1 MFWKQKN
8 DGSSEAAERS
18 VPAEKQNSSV
28 EGDSSALE
36 GSSVKDKVTGRES
49 APANKDPIGNTAVH
63 SSTHLS
69 TGPQPKLGYCIPR
82 GYTVIGNPRF
92 SGAVTIDGALRGTVR
107 SDSIYVTRSGALE
120 GRALAR
126 EIIIEGT
133 VRDEVKATGQVV
145 LRAGSEISGIIET
158 PAIDIGPEARI
169 VNAQM
174 NIG

>member
-49 APANKDPIGNTAVH
+49 APANKDPIGNTAVN

-69 TGPQPKLGYCIPR
+69 TGNQPKLGYCIPQ

-145 LRAGSEISGIIET
+145 LRAGSEISGTIET

>member
-8 DGSSEAAERS
+8 EENNQAAERS
-18 VPAEKQNSSV
+18 APAQKRNSSV
-28 EGDSSALE
+28 GDNSSALE
-36 GSSVKDKVTGRES
+36 GSPVKDKVTGHES
-49 APANKDPIGNTAVH
+49 APANKDPIGNTALN
-63 SSTHLS
+63 SNTHLS
-69 TGPQPKLGYCIPR
+69 TGNQPKLGYCIPQ

-133 VRDEVKATGQVV
+133 VRDEVKATEQVV